1 MILDMGNK
9 SKIFA
14 IYLIC
19 IFLLIAFSCNPV
31 LKAERKVLNNV
42 ESSERVFRELEKTRP
57 CANDTTIITNYDTT
71 LLVDTIT
78 NYKRDTITINGIEY
92 ITIKEAAK
100 TIVKTV
106 TVNKVHTGY
115 IVDTRRI
122 GIVQDSVRF
131 YKASLQESINTT
143 KKWKGSFW
151 CLIAIIFGFILIKRF
166 IWSFLNTLA

>member
-1 MILDMGNK
+1 MENK

-19 IFLLIAFSCNPV
+19 LFLMIAFSCNPI

-42 ESSERVFRELEKTRP
+42 ASSERVFRELEKTRP
-57 CANDTTIITNYDTT
+57 CANDTTIITNNDTT

-100 TIVKTV
+100 TIVKTIK
-106 TVNKVHTGY
+106 VNQIQTGY
-115 IVDTRRI
+115 IVDTRRL

-131 YKASLQESINTT
+131 YKLSLQDSIKTS
-143 KKWKGSFW
+143 KKWRLRFW
-151 CLIAIIFGFILIKRF
+151 GLLGILIGFILIKRF
-166 IWSFLNTLA
+166 VWSFLNILR